1 MKHSGYGHRFGYKT
15 GKTSQFAPIPIKN
28 LSVGSAKKDSNTA
41 STRIRVFGLYPAL
54 ICCLLFLVSITPA
67 VAQGTFAFQPG
78 TTVGGTAQIQTVPVT
93 IQSSGTLGTVKVL
106 TQGSADLDFTLHPG
120 PSCSIVVGQVCN
132 VSVSFLPIYPGLRTG
147 AVLIF
152 DSADHL
158 LGSQS
163 LSGIGIG
170 SLAVMAP
177 GAITTLA
184 GDGCLTDG
192 PCLTGGNTPAT
203 QQALRLPQGEATDAA
218 GDLYI
223 SDTGNN
229 RIEEVDPAGNVT
241 ILAGTLTA
249 GSAGDGGA
257 AASAQLDSPSAMVVD
272 GAGNLI
278 FADTGNNAIRKIDA
292 ITHNISTIAGTLG
305 TSGSTGN
312 LLSAP
317 QGLAFDAN
325 GNLYIADTGNN
336 RVIKIDPVGNITP
349 LPGSYDQPMSVAF
362 SAHDNSVYI
371 ADSGS
376 NHIFKIDSSN
386 TVTIAAGTGAAD
398 YSGDGGLAT
407 AATLNGPASVA
418 VDPAGNLYIADL
430 ENNVIRKVNASS
442 KDIST
447 LAGSKTATSD
457 GDGFSANLA
466 SLDKPSSVYLDSVG
480 NLFIA
485 DMLDLRIREVTATIA
500 NIKFQDMKEGK
511 TSKPIAQTIEND
523 GNASLNLTDLTA
535 APATKN
541 AGLDT
546 TPTDP
551 ITTTCS
557 TTAALAVDANCVLAV
572 EFEPPTVSPVSG
584 LLSVTSD
591 AGNSP
596 LTVNLSGNVL
606 SVEPS
611 STTITSSSNP
621 AAVGQGVTFTATISS
636 PNLSS
641 PNHVTGTVQF
651 YDGATPIGG
660 PQAVVSATNTATVQ
674 TSFTTLGTHPITAV
688 YSGDNSNGG
697 STTATPLNQVV
708 EQATS
713 LNVVSSANPA
723 VQFSPITFT
732 ATLTGWT
739 VAPTGEIT
747 FTDGG
752 RTLGSAT
759 LNGIGVASFLVPPLA
774 VGTHNI
780 TATYAGDATDYGS
793 QYSFPQ
799 IVSLAQ
805 SSTTL
810 IPSATVIQYSTPVTF
825 TATVTGVPTS
835 TPTGSVA
842 FEDGTTVLA
851 TVPVNPSG
859 IATYVNSTLAAGTHR
874 ITAVYQ
880 GDADYAGST
889 STQIIT
895 ETVSATSSTTML
907 SASTTNSIA
916 SRPITLT
923 ARVTASGATPTG
935 TVTFL
940 NGNVPLG
947 TAPLTNGV
955 ASIVTASLPVGTN
968 NVTASYGGNSND
980 SGSTSAAVAITIVQ
994 APTTTV
1000 VSSSENPILTLT
1012 PVVISATVS
1021 NGSAQSP
1028 SGQVTFSEDSAP
1040 IGVGTLSAN
1049 GVATLSLPFLTAG
1062 SHTFSAVY
1070 AGDTLNLSSTSST
1083 FTQTV
1088 QLRQTTDVLTSST
1101 TSLNGGEQLTLISVV
1116 HPVGTAGSKNPTGTV
1131 TFFNGSI
1138 TLATTPVDSTG
1149 VATVTVLLPG
1159 ASATLTST
1167 YNGDTNYSPS
1177 TSSPTTVPVG
1187 PAPDFT
1193 LQATPTTWQMA
1204 SKEYLD
1210 IQVSLA
1216 SVRNF
1221 TDTFSLGCLGLPAD
1235 ATCTFSK
1242 DKVTLPTNGVQTVT
1256 LTVDTGHPLL
1266 SGTQASNQAHSSSN
1280 VVFACLF
1287 PGSLAFCF
1295 LAFRLR
1301 RVRLVGCLLLLFSLA
1316 IFTTGLSGCGTIQN
1330 SGTPPGTYTF
1340 LITATGQTGVSQFV
1354 NATMTITK

>member
-1 MKHSGYGHRFGYKT
+1 MKQSGYGHRFDRNP
-15 GKTSQFAPIPIKN
+15 GKTSQFEQTLVEESPGRGDSRVA
-28 LSVGSAKKDSNTA
+28 SVQRGG
-41 STRIRVFGLYPAL
+41 FGLRSGVVF
-54 ICCLLFLVSITPA
+54 CLLLLASVSLSFAQGPQAAFVFEPA
-67 VAQGTFAFQPG
+67 V
-78 TTVGGTAQIQTVPVT
+78 TVNGTAQIQTVPVT
-93 IQSSGTLGTVKVL
+93 IQSAGTLGAVKVL
-106 TQGSADLDFTLHPG
+106 TQGAPDMDFTLSSSPG
-120 PSCSIVVGQVCN
+120 CSIVVGQVCD
-132 VSVSFLPIYPGLRTG
+132 VSVSFLPKFPGLRTG
-147 AVLIF
+147 AVLIY
-152 DSADHL
+152 DSGDGHL
-158 LGSQS
+158 LGSRS
-163 LSGIGIG
+163 LSGVGTG

-184 GDGCLTDG
+184 GDGCLIDG
-192 PCLTGGNTPAT
+192 PCTTQGGTPAT
-203 QQALRLPQGEATDAA
+203 KWALNLPLGEATDAA

-223 SDTGNN
+223 ADTGNN
-229 RIEEVDPAGNVT
+229 RILEVKTDGSVS
-241 ILAGTLTA
+241 ILAGTDMIPGLT
-249 GSAGDGGA
+249 GDGGTA
-257 AASAQLDSPSAMVVD
+257 ATAELNAPSAMVVD

-278 FADTGNNAIRKIDA
+278 FADTGNDAIRKIDMTTN
-292 ITHNISTIAGTLG
+292 IISTIAGTLG
-305 TSGSTGN
+305 TSGSSGN

-317 QGLAFDAN
+317 QGLAFDAA

-336 RVIKIDPVGNITP
+336 RIVKIDTLGNFTT
-349 LPGSYDQPMSVAF
+349 LSGTYDRPMGLAF
-362 SAHDNSVYI
+362 SSKDDSIYI
-371 ADSGS
+371 ADFGS
-376 NHIFKIDSSN
+376 NHIFKVDLSSN
-386 TVTIAAGTGAAD
+386 VATTVAGTGDAN
-398 YSGDGGLAT
+398 YTGDTGLAT

-418 VDPAGNLYIADL
+418 VDPAGNLYIADS
-430 ENNVIRKVNASS
+430 ENNVIRKVSASTN
-442 KDIST
+442 DIST
-447 LAGSKTATSD
+447 MAGSKTAGFG

-466 SLDKPSSVYLDSVG
+466 GLYKPYSVYIDKAG

-485 DMLDLRIREVTATIA
+485 DRLDLRIREVTATVA
-500 NIKFQDMKEGK
+500 NIKFPDMKEGK
-511 TSKPIAQTIEND
+511 TSAPIAQTIEND

-546 TPTDP
+546 TPTTP
-551 ITTTCS
+551 TKTITTTCS
-557 TTAALAVDANCVLAV
+557 TSVSLSVDANCVLAV
-572 EFEPPTVSPVSG
+572 EFKPPTVSPVSG
-584 LLSVTSD
+584 VLSVTSD

-596 LTVNLSGNVL
+596 LTVNLTGNVL
-606 SVEPS
+606 SVDPS
-611 STTITSSSNP
+611 STTVTSSVNP
-621 AAVGQGVTFTATISS
+621 AAVNQGVTFTAKITS
-636 PNLSS
+636 PNQ
-641 PNHVTGTVQF
+641 VTGTVQF
-651 YDGATPIGG
+651 YDGATAIGG
-660 PQAVVSATNTATVQ
+660 PQTVVSATNTATVQ

-688 YSGDNSNGG
+688 YSGDNLNGG
-697 STTATPLNQVV
+697 STNATPLNQVI

-713 LNVVSSANPA
+713 LNVVSSGNNT

-752 RTLGSAT
+752 RALGSAS
-759 LNGIGVASFLVPPLA
+759 LNGSGVATFPVPPLA
-774 VGTHNI
+774 VGTHTI
-780 TATYAGDATDYGS
+780 IATYAGDATDYGS
-793 QYSFPQ
+793 QYTFTQ
-799 IVSLAQ
+799 TVSLAA

-810 IPSATVIQYSTPVTF
+810 NASATVVQFSTPVTF
-825 TATVTGVPTS
+825 TATVTGVPAS
-835 TPTGSVA
+835 TPTGDVA

-851 TVPVNPSG
+851 TVPVNASG
-859 IATYVNSTLAAGTHR
+859 VAIYVNSTLPAGTHT
-874 ITAVYQ
+874 ITAVYK
-880 GDADYAGST
+880 GDADYASST

-895 ETVSATSSTTML
+895 ETATASTTML

-947 TAPLTNGV
+947 TAALNNGV

-980 SGSTSAAVAITIVQ
+980 GPSSSAPVAITIVQ

-1000 VSSSENPILTLT
+1000 VSSSQNPTQTLT
-1012 PVVISATVS
+1012 SVVISATVS

-1028 SGQVTFSEDSAP
+1028 TGQVTFSEDSAP
-1040 IGVGTLSAN
+1040 IGVGTLNAS
-1049 GVATLSLPFLTAG
+1049 GVATISLPSLAAG
-1062 SHTFSAVY
+1062 SHTFTAAY
-1070 AGDTLNLSSTSST
+1070 AGDTLNLPSTSAA
-1083 FTQTV
+1083 FAETV
-1088 QLRQTTDVLTSST
+1088 QLRDTTNVLTSST

-1116 HPVGTAGSKNPTGTV
+1116 HPVGAAGSKNPTGTV

-1138 TLATTPVDSTG
+1138 ALATTPVDSTG

-1159 ASATLTST
+1159 SSATLTST
-1167 YNGDTNYSPS
+1167 YNGDSNYAPS

-1204 SKEYLD
+1204 SKEHKD

-1221 TDTFSLGCLGLPAD
+1221 SDTFSLGCLGLPAD
-1235 ATCTFSK
+1235 ATCTFAK
-1242 DKVTLPTNGVQTVT
+1242 DKVTLAANGVQTIT

-1266 SGTQASNQAHSSSN
+1266 SGEQASNQAHSHGS
-1280 VVFACLF
+1280 VAFACLF

-1301 RVRLVGCLLLLFSLA
+1301 RVRLVGCLLLLFGVA
-1316 IFTTGLSGCGTIQN
+1316 AFTTGLSGCGTIQN
-1330 SGTPPGTYTF
+1330 TGTPPGTYNF
-1340 LITATGQTGVSQFV
+1340 LITATGQTGVSQYV

>member
-1 MKHSGYGHRFGYKT
+1 M
-15 GKTSQFAPIPIKN
+15 
-28 LSVGSAKKDSNTA
+28 
-41 STRIRVFGLYPAL
+41 
-54 ICCLLFLVSITPA
+54 
-67 VAQGTFAFQPG
+67 
-78 TTVGGTAQIQTVPVT
+78 
-93 IQSSGTLGTVKVL
+93 
-106 TQGSADLDFTLHPG
+106 
-120 PSCSIVVGQVCN
+120 
-132 VSVSFLPIYPGLRTG
+132 
-147 AVLIF
+147 
-152 DSADHL
+152 
-158 LGSQS
+158 
-163 LSGIGIG
+163 
-170 SLAVMAP
+170 
-177 GAITTLA
+177 
-184 GDGCLTDG
+184 
-192 PCLTGGNTPAT
+192 
-203 QQALRLPQGEATDAA
+203 LRLP
-218 GDLYI
+218 
-223 SDTGNN
+223 
-229 RIEEVDPAGNVT
+229 
-241 ILAGTLTA
+241 
-249 GSAGDGGA
+249 
-257 AASAQLDSPSAMVVD
+257 MVVD

-278 FADTGNNAIRKIDA
+278 FADTGNNAIRRIDA

-305 TSGSTGN
+305 TSGASGN

-317 QGLAFDAN
+317 QGLAFDAA
-325 GNLYIADTGNN
+325 GDLYIADTGNN
-336 RVIKIDPVGNITP
+336 RIRKIDPLGNVTT
-349 LPGSYDQPMSVAF
+349 LPGTYDRPMGVAV
-362 SAHDNSVYI
+362 SAKDNSVYI
-371 ADSGS
+371 ADFGS
-376 NHIFKIDSSN
+376 NHIFKVDSSN
-386 TVTIAAGTGAAD
+386 NVTTVAGNGTAD

-418 VDPAGNLYIADL
+418 VDPADNLYIADS
-430 ENNVIRKVNASS
+430 ENNVIRKVNAFS

-447 LAGSKTATSD
+447 LAGSKAAAFG

-466 SLDKPSSVYLDSVG
+466 GLYKPYSVYLDGVG

-485 DMLDLRIREVTATIA
+485 DRLDLRIREVTATVA
-500 NIKFQDMKEGK
+500 NIKFPDMKEGK
-511 TSKPIAQTIEND
+511 TSNPIAQAIEND
-523 GNASLNLTDLTA
+523 GNAALNLTDLTA

-546 TPTDP
+546 TPGDP

-557 TTAALAVDANCVLAV
+557 TSVPLAIGADCVLAV
-572 EFEPPTVSPVSG
+572 EFKPPTVSPVSG

-596 LTVNLSGNVL
+596 LKVNLIGNVL
-606 SVEPS
+606 SVDPS
-611 STTITSSSNP
+611 STTVTSSSNP
-621 AAVGQGVTFTATISS
+621 AAVNQGVTFTANISS
-636 PNLSS
+636 PNQ
-641 PNHVTGTVQF
+641 VTGTVQF
-651 YDGATPIGG
+651 YDGSTAIGG
-660 PQAVVSATNTATVQ
+660 PQTVVSATDTATVT

-708 EQATS
+708 EQSTA
-713 LNVVSSANPA
+713 LNVISSANPA

-739 VAPTGEIT
+739 TAPTGQIT

-752 RTLGSAT
+752 RALGSAS
-759 LNGIGVASFLVPPLA
+759 LNGSGVASFPVPPLA
-774 VGTHNI
+774 VGVHNI
-780 TATYAGDATDYGS
+780 TAVYAGDATDYGS
-793 QYSFPQ
+793 QYSFTQ
-799 IVSLAQ
+799 TVSLAT

-810 IPSATVIQYSTPVTF
+810 GASATVVQFSTQVTF
-825 TATVTGVPTS
+825 TATVTGVPAS
-835 TPTGSVA
+835 TPTGNVA

-851 TVPVNPSG
+851 TVPVNTNG
-859 IATYVNSTLAAGTHR
+859 VATYVNSTLAAGTHT
-874 ITAVYQ
+874 ITAVYK
-880 GDADYAGST
+880 GDADYASST

-895 ETVSATSSTTML
+895 ETVSETSSTTTI

-916 SRPITLT
+916 SRTITLT
-923 ARVTASGATPTG
+923 AKVTASGATPTG
-935 TVTFL
+935 TVTFM

-947 TAPLTNGV
+947 SAALNNGV

-968 NVTASYGGNSND
+968 NVTAIYGGNSND
-980 SGSTSAAVAITIVQ
+980 SGSTSASVAITIVQ

-1000 VSSSENPILTLT
+1000 VSSDQNPIQTLT

-1028 SGQVTFSEDSAP
+1028 TGQVTFSEDSAP
-1040 IGVGTLSAN
+1040 IGVGTLNAS
-1049 GVATLSLPFLTAG
+1049 GVATISIPLLTAG
-1062 SHTFSAVY
+1062 SHTFTAAY
-1070 AGDTLNLSSTSST
+1070 AGDTLNLSSNSST
-1083 FTQTV
+1083 FTETV
-1088 QLRQTTDVLTSST
+1088 QLRQTTNVLTSST

-1131 TFFNGSI
+1131 TFFNGSV

-1159 ASATLTST
+1159 SSATLTST
-1167 YNGDTNYSPS
+1167 YNGDTNYAPS
-1177 TSSPTTVPVG
+1177 TSSSTTVPVG

-1204 SKEYLD
+1204 SKEHLD

-1242 DKVTLPTNGVQTVT
+1242 NKVTLPSNGVQTVT

-1266 SGTQASNQAHSSSN
+1266 SGEQASTQVHSNTN
-1280 VVFACLF
+1280 VIFACLF

-1301 RVRLVGCLLLLFSLA
+1301 RIRLVGCLLLLFSLA
-1316 IFTTGLSGCGTIQN
+1316 VFTTGLSGCGTIQN
-1330 SGTPPGTYTF
+1330 TGTPPGTYNF
-1340 LITATGQTGVSQFV
+1340 LITATGQTGVSQFI